1 MSSKKKKQEENN
13 ELELKDE
20 NLNNESDNDIE
31 NKKAEKKPWLVR
43 QTEIK

>member
-1 MSSKKKKQEENN
+1 MFKKKKKQEENN

-31 NKKAEKKPWLVR
+31 NK
-43 QTEIK
+43 